1 MSTVSNYVC
10 SLYIAFSQTVYN
22 LYPDSVAAVNQ
33 TFADKMAQ
41 LFLEPVSFGSVSL

>member
-1 MSTVSNYVC
+1 MQFI
-10 SLYIAFSQTVYN
+10 YIDFSQTVYN

-33 TFADKMAQ
+33 TFADKMA